1 MMRKR
6 AVIALSVILLLLILA
21 AVYFFVF
28 RGKETPSFSPRVVI
42 IGLDGAG
49 WNMINPLLEENALPH
64 IKYLMNKG
72 SYGVLTTIKPT
83 ISSVI
88 WTSIATG
95 KSMIKHGIV
104 DWTYVN
110 KHNIKVPYRQSE
122 RRAKSFWNILGELG
136 WRVGV
141 INWFLTYPPEKVNGF
156 MVSEEFRHLER
167 RDISKITMTYPKLL
181 QKKLQFARRTK
192 WDFPKIREEEN
203 LPSFKG
209 RKAVGVGLS
218 KLSPFYAHFV
228 IQDKTIELTSLY
240 LFQRFPVDVF
250 ATYLRL
256 IDVVSHFACGFIEP
270 QLLKKGM
277 EEEKKGKVSP
287 ETLAAIDRAFSQIM
301 KPIYAYEDRIL
312 RKFLELMNSQTT
324 LIVISDHGF
333 GYNKGGYG
341 HSDTPE
347 IPHGIILIK
356 GPHIKKGYQIKK
368 AHIYDI
374 LPTLLYLFDLPVA
387 RDIDGQVLV
396 EAFEEKFLKR
406 QPIRYID
413 SYEGEVKIKKKQK
426 RDEALDK
433 KTLEELRALGYIK

>member
-1 MMRKR
+1 M
-6 AVIALSVILLLLILA
+6 
-21 AVYFFVF
+21 
-28 RGKETPSFSPRVVI
+28 
-42 IGLDGAG
+42 
-49 WNMINPLLEENALPH
+49 
-64 IKYLMNKG
+64 
-72 SYGVLTTIKPT
+72 
-83 ISSVI
+83 
-88 WTSIATG
+88 
-95 KSMIKHGIV
+95 
-104 DWTYVN
+104 
-110 KHNIKVPYRQSE
+110 
-122 RRAKSFWNILGELG
+122 
-136 WRVGV
+136 
-141 INWFLTYPPEKVNGF
+141 
-156 MVSEEFRHLER
+156 
-167 RDISKITMTYPKLL
+167 
-181 QKKLQFARRTK
+181 
-192 WDFPKIREEEN
+192 
-203 LPSFKG
+203 
-209 RKAVGVGLS
+209 GVGLS

-240 LFQRFPVDVF
+240 LFQRFQVDVF
-250 ATYLRL
+250 ASYLRL

-270 QLLKKGM
+270 QLLRKGM
-277 EEEKKGKVSP
+277 EEEKKGKISP

-301 KPIYAYEDRIL
+301 KPIYAYEDRVL
-312 RKFLELMNSQTT
+312 GKFLELMNSQTT

-356 GPHIKKGYQIKK
+356 GPHIKKGHQIKK

-387 RDIDGQVLV
+387 KDMDGQVLV

-433 KTLEELRALGYIK
+433 ETLEELRALGYIK